1 MPKNSQSQD
10 SNPGTLAPGFILL
23 TLLLGSALIWY
34 MRPDDPAESLV
45 VGMREEAAQVPS
57 LLFPPLSSLLV
68 LLCLLILPW
77 LWKTELVPSRG

>member
-45 VGMREEAAQVPS
+45 VGMREGC
-57 LLFPPLSSLLV
+57 F
-68 LLCLLILPW
+68 
-77 LWKTELVPSRG
+77 